1 MTDPTTQAYA
11 ELQQAFEHY
20 NVDLFDGQIPRC
32 LITMQR
38 EKRAYG
44 YYSTQRFVHRD
55 DHTTI
60 DEIAINPAYFGI
72 VPLLDRKSTRL
83 NSSHVRI
90 SYAVFCLKKKN
101 LSFTSK

>member
-20 NVDLFDGQIPRC
+20 NVELFDGQNPRC

-38 EKRAYG
+38 EKRTYG
-44 YYSTQRFVHRD
+44 YYSTKRFVHRD
-55 DHTTI
+55 DHTTL

-72 VPLLDRKSTRL
+72 VPLLEILQTLVQRDGP
-83 NSSHVRI
+83 
-90 SYAVFCLKKKN
+90 CLAAA
-101 LSFTSK
+101 FR